1 MSVVKTLQERIEEL
15 EKQRKELVQWRKNE
29 IFEVINANGG
39 ICLDN
44 RLLAGLAIYA
54 SMEEN
59 RNDAFL
65 EKLKQINQVEYSL
78 RALTCCN
85 AHAQSELS
93 W

>member
-1 MSVVKTLQERIEEL
+1 MSAVKTLQERIKEL

-65 EKLKQINQVEYSL
+65 EKLKEIGSKATFPSRRKKSGTKFGNQ
-78 RALTCCN
+78 N
-85 AHAQSELS
+85 G
-93 W
+93 

>member
-1 MSVVKTLQERIEEL
+1 MSVVKTLQERIKEL

-65 EKLKQINQVEYSL
+65 EKLKEIGSKATFPSRRKKPDTKSGNQ
-78 RALTCCN
+78 N
-85 AHAQSELS
+85 G
-93 W
+93 

>member
-1 MSVVKTLQERIEEL
+1 MSVVKTLQERIKEL

-65 EKLKQINQVEYSL
+65 EKLKEIDSKATFPSRRKKPGAKSGNQ
-78 RALTCCN
+78 N
-85 AHAQSELS
+85 G
-93 W
+93 

>member
-1 MSVVKTLQERIEEL
+1 MSAVKTLQERIKEL

-39 ICLDN
+39 ICLYN

-65 EKLKQINQVEYSL
+65 EKLKEIGSKATFPSRRKKSGTKSGNQ
-78 RALTCCN
+78 N
-85 AHAQSELS
+85 G
-93 W
+93 

>member
-1 MSVVKTLQERIEEL
+1 MSAVKTLQGRIKEL

-65 EKLKQINQVEYSL
+65 EKLKEIGSKATFPSRRKKPGTKSGNQ
-78 RALTCCN
+78 N
-85 AHAQSELS
+85 G
-93 W
+93 

>member
-1 MSVVKTLQERIEEL
+1 MSVVKTLQERIKEL

-54 SMEEN
+54 SREEN

-65 EKLKQINQVEYSL
+65 EKLKEIGSKATFPSRQKKPDTKPGNQ
-78 RALTCCN
+78 N
-85 AHAQSELS
+85 G
-93 W
+93 

>member
-65 EKLKQINQVEYSL
+65 EKLKEIGSKATFPGRRKKPDAKPGN
-78 RALTCCN
+78 RN
-85 AHAQSELS
+85 G
-93 W
+93 